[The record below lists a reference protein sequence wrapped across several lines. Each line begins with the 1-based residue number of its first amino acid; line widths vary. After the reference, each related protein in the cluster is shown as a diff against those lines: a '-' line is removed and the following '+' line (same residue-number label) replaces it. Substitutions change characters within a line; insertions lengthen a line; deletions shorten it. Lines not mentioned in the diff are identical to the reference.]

1 MPRFHLELTG
11 YVGRENFNS
20 AQTVRLLNQY
30 PGKPVDV
37 LIDSLG
43 GSLAHGLSIS
53 DAFRNHGDVTAHLRG
68 MCASAATIASM
79 GAKKI
84 TIAPEAFYLVHKV
97 MMSFFDWSTHN
108 ADSLQQYIEALT
120 KQKEDLQTLDSSV
133 AATYAARCKKPVNEL
148 LDLMKEGKW
157 LTAGEALE
165 WGFVDE
171 ITQADPKARNK
182 LTKAQASMFEAQ
194 GLPIPP
200 ISIEPDDEPE
210 NFYSQFL
217 KIFKSLFNMN
227 NNNPQNQSQ
236 DPANQDPAKQQ
247 SNEIDQLKA
256 QLEAE
261 KKKAHDLQA
270 KIDELQKEP
279 GASTSDVLDSP
290 EPKNDKSGNNDV
302 FADFVKT
309 SKSAKALFDSLP

>member
-1 MPRFHLELTG
+1 
-11 YVGRENFNS
+11 
-20 AQTVRLLNQY
+20 
-30 PGKPVDV
+30 
-37 LIDSLG
+37 
-43 GSLAHGLSIS
+43 
-53 DAFRNHGDVTAHLRG
+53 
-68 MCASAATIASM
+68 
-79 GAKKI
+79 
-84 TIAPEAFYLVHKV
+84 
-97 MMSFFDWSTHN
+97 
-108 ADSLQQYIEALT
+108 
-120 KQKEDLQTLDSSV
+120 
-133 AATYAARCKKPVNEL
+133 
-148 LDLMKEGKW
+148 
-157 LTAGEALE
+157 
-165 WGFVDE
+165 
-171 ITQADPKARNK
+171 
-182 LTKAQASMFEAQ
+182 
-194 GLPIPP
+194 
-200 ISIEPDDEPE
+200 
-210 NFYSQFL
+210 
-217 KIFKSLFNMN
+217 MN